1 MSKELTNR
9 IYLDSQELPQ
19 QWYNVQ
25 ADLPAPLAPMLHPA
39 TLQPLNPSDLSALFA
54 DELIKQEVS
63 TERFIEIPE
72 EVQNFYRAWRATPLC
87 RARNLEK
94 LLDTPAKIYFKYEGD
109 SPTGSH
115 KLNTALPQVY
125 YNKKQG
131 IKRISTETGA
141 GQWACAL
148 SVACSK
154 FDIECMVYM
163 VKVSYDSKPYRRIF
177 VQSYGGQ
184 IVSSPSDLT
193 QAGRAILAQDPLCS
207 GSLGI
212 AISEAVEDAAM
223 REDTRY
229 CLGSV
234 LNHVLLHQSVIGLEA
249 KKQMEKVA
257 AFPDIVIGC
266 VGGGSN
272 FGGIALP
279 YVPDKLAGKNIRI
292 IAVEPQACPTLTR
305 GAYAYDFGDTAKLT
319 PMIKMYTLGHGFIPP
334 GIHAGGLRFHGASAI
349 ISRLY
354 HDGCLEARAYNQLD
368 CFEAAMQFA
377 RSEMILP
384 APESSH
390 AVKAAIDEAVRA
402 KEEGVEKTILFCL
415 SGHGFFD
422 MSAYENYLSGKL
434 QDTPFSEEALQTSLA
449 ELPQVPEEYRNL
461 D

>member
-1 MSKELTNR
+1 MSKGLTNR
-9 IYLDSQELPQ
+9 IYLDPQELPQ

-39 TLQPLNPSDLSALFA
+39 TLKPLNPSDLSALFA

-63 TERFIEIPE
+63 QERYIDIPE
-72 EVQNFYRAWRATPLC
+72 EVQDFYRVWRATPLC

-131 IKRISTETGA
+131 ITRISTETGA

-154 FDIECMVYM
+154 FDVECMVYM
-163 VKVSYDSKPYRRIF
+163 VKVSYEGKPYRRIF

-184 IVSSPSDLT
+184 IVPSPSNLT
-193 QAGRAILAQDPLCS
+193 NAGRIILENDPNCS

-234 LNHVLLHQSVIGLEA
+234 LNHVLMHQSIIGLEA
-249 KKQMEKVA
+249 KKQMEKIE

-279 YVPDKLAGKNIRI
+279 YVLDKLAGKDIRLI
-292 IAVEPQACPTLTR
+292 GVEPTACPSLTR

-319 PMIKMYTLGHGFIPP
+319 PMMKMYTLGHSFIPP
-334 GIHAGGLRFHGASAI
+334 GIHAGGLRYHGASALV
-349 ISRLY
+349 SKLY
-354 HDGCLEARAYNQLD
+354 HDGYIEARAYDQLG
-368 CFEAAMQFA
+368 CFEAALEFA

-390 AVKAAIDEAVRA
+390 AVKAAIDEALLA
-402 KEEGVEKTILFCL
+402 KEEGKEKTILFCL

-422 MSAYENYLSGKL
+422 MAAYENYLSGKL
-434 QDTPFSEEALQTSLA
+434 QDTPFSEEALQKSLA
-449 ELPQVPEEYRNL
+449 ELPQVPEEYRDL
-461 D
+461 G

>member
-9 IYLDSQELPQ
+9 IYLDPQELPRE
-19 QWYNVQ
+19 WYNVQ
-25 ADLPAPLAPMLHPA
+25 ADMPEPLAPMLHPA
-39 TLQPLNPSDLSALFA
+39 TLQPLNPPDLSAIFA
-54 DELIKQEVS
+54 DELIKQELS
-63 TERFIEIPE
+63 TERLIEIPE
-72 EVQNFYRAWRATPLC
+72 EVQDFYRVWRATPLC

-131 IKRISTETGA
+131 IKRITTETGA

-154 FDIECMVYM
+154 FDMECMVYM
-163 VKVSYDSKPYRRIF
+163 VKVSYEGKPYRRIF
-177 VQSYGGQ
+177 VQSYGGN
-184 IVSSPSDLT
+184 IVASPSTLT
-193 QAGRAILAQDPLCS
+193 ASGRAILAADPDCS

-212 AISEAVEDAAM
+212 AISEAVEQAVQ

-234 LNHVLLHQSVIGLEA
+234 LNHVLLHQTVIGLEA
-249 KKQMEKVA
+249 KKQMEKA
-257 AFPDIVIGC
+257 EAYPDIVIGC

-279 YVPDKLAGKNIRI
+279 YMPDKLAGKDIRLI
-292 IAVEPQACPTLTR
+292 GVEPTACPTLTR
-305 GAYAYDFGDTAKLT
+305 GTYAYDYGDTGKMT
-319 PMIKMYTLGHGFIPP
+319 PMMKMYTLGHGFIPS
-334 GIHAGGLRFHGASAI
+334 GIHAGGLRYHGASPL
-349 ISRLY
+349 ISKLY
-354 HDGCLEARAYNQLD
+354 HDGYMEARSYDQLD
-368 CFEAAMQFA
+368 CFKAALDFA
-377 RSEMILP
+377 QAEMILP

-390 AVKAAIDEAVRA
+390 AVKTAIDEALRA
-402 KEEGVEKTILFCL
+402 KEEGISKTILFCL

-422 MSAYENYLSGKL
+422 MGAYENYLAGKL
-434 QDTPFSEEALQTSLA
+434 VDTPFSEQALQTSLA
-449 ELPQVPEEYRNL
+449 DLPPVPEEYQRMG
-461 D
+461 

>member
-9 IYLDSQELPQ
+9 IYLDPQELPQ

-25 ADLPAPLAPMLHPA
+25 ADMPSPMAPMLHPA
-39 TLQPLNPSDLSALFA
+39 TLKPLNPSDLSALFA
-54 DELIKQEVS
+54 EELIKQEVS
-63 TERFIEIPE
+63 RERFIDIPE
-72 EVQNFYRAWRATPLC
+72 EVQDFYRVWRATPLC

-94 LLDTPAKIYFKYEGD
+94 ALDTPAKIYFKYEGD

-131 IKRISTETGA
+131 VKRITTETGA

-154 FDIECMVYM
+154 FDMECMAYM
-163 VKVSYDSKPYRRIF
+163 VKVSYEGKPYRRIF
-177 VQSYGGQ
+177 VQSYGGR
-184 IVSSPSDLT
+184 IVSSPSELT
-193 QAGRAILAQDPLCS
+193 QAGRAILAQDPACS

-212 AISEAVEDAAM
+212 AISEAVEDAAL

-234 LNHVLLHQSVIGLEA
+234 LNHVLMHQSVIGLEA
-249 KKQMEKVA
+249 QKQMDKA
-257 AFPDIVIGC
+257 GAFPDIVIGC

-279 YVPDKLAGKNIRI
+279 YMQDKLAGKNIRLI
-292 IAVEPQACPTLTR
+292 GVEPAACPSLTR
-305 GAYAYDFGDTAKLT
+305 GVYAYDFGDTARMT
-319 PMIKMYTLGHGFIPP
+319 PMMKMYTLGHGFIPP
-334 GIHAGGLRFHGASAI
+334 GIHAGGLRYHGASAL
-349 ISRLY
+349 ISQLY
-354 HDGCLEARAYNQLD
+354 HEGYLEARSYNQLA
-368 CFEAAMQFA
+368 CFEAALAFA
-377 RSEMILP
+377 HAEMILP

-390 AVKAAIDEAVRA
+390 AIKAAIDEALQA

-415 SGHGFFD
+415 SGHGYFD
-422 MSAYENYLSGKL
+422 MSAYENYLTGKL
-434 QDTPFSEEALQTSLA
+434 QDTPFSEEAMQKSLA
-449 ELPQVPEEYRNL
+449 ELPIIEARG
-461 D
+461 

>member
-9 IYLDSQELPQ
+9 IYLDSQELPP

-25 ADLPAPLAPMLHPA
+25 ADIPAPLAPMLHPA
-39 TLQPLNPSDLSALFA
+39 TLKPLNPSDLSAIFA

-63 TERFIEIPE
+63 QERYIDIPE
-72 EVQNFYRAWRATPLC
+72 EVQDFYRIWRATPLC

-94 LLDTPAKIYFKYEGD
+94 LLDTPAKIFFKYEGD

-148 SVACSK
+148 AVACSK
-154 FDIECMVYM
+154 FDVECMIYM
-163 VKVSYDSKPYRRIF
+163 VKVSHESKPYRRIF

-184 IVSSPSDLT
+184 IVSSPSNLT
-193 QAGRAILAQDPLCS
+193 NAGRAILERDPSCS

-212 AISEAVEDAAM
+212 AISEAVEDAVM

-234 LNHVLLHQSVIGLEA
+234 LNHVLMHQSIIGLEA
-249 KKQMEKVA
+249 KKQMEKA
-257 AFPDIVIGC
+257 GAFPDIVIGC

-279 YVPDKLAGKNIRI
+279 YVPDKLAGADIRLI
-292 IAVEPQACPTLTR
+292 GVEPTACPSLTR
-305 GAYAYDFGDTAKLT
+305 GKYAYDFGDTAKMT
-319 PMIKMYTLGHGFIPP
+319 PMMKMYTLGHSFIPP
-334 GIHAGGLRFHGASAI
+334 GIHAGGLRYHGASALV
-349 ISRLY
+349 SKLY
-354 HDGCLEARAYNQLD
+354 HDGYVEARAYNQLD
-368 CFEAAMQFA
+368 CFEAALKFA
-377 RSEMILP
+377 HAEMILP

-390 AVKAAIDEAVRA
+390 AVKAAIDEALLA
-402 KEEGVEKTILFCL
+402 KEEGREKTILFCL
-415 SGHGFFD
+415 SGHGYFD
-422 MSAYENYLSGKL
+422 MAAYENYLSGKL
-434 QDTPFSEEALQTSLA
+434 QDTTFCEEALQKSLA
-449 ELPQVPEEYRNL
+449 ELPQVAEEYQNL
-461 D
+461 G